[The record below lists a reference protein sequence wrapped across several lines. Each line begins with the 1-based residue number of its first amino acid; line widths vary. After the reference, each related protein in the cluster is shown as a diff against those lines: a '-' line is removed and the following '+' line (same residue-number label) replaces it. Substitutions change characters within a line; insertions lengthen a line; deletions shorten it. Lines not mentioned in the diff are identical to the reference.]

1 MADESTEEKVPGD
14 PTEQH
19 PALAGDKAAEVL
31 ARSADGSEG
40 TTFLKT
46 FIMDRAISRDHP
58 CHRNNA
64 IRVVEEALQRGLHP
78 KGHVQ
83 LVGHEQ
89 SAPDR
94 RGKVDTT
101 CTYSVEVE
109 PAVTDTE
116 AHTTVTPSSGLNKRA
131 TDQSSSVES

>member
-1 MADESTEEKVPGD
+1 MADEKVPGD

-19 PALAGDKAAEVL
+19 PALAGDKAAEVV

-46 FIMDRAISRDHP
+46 FIMDRAIPRDHP
-58 CHRNNA
+58 CHKSNA

-83 LVGHEQ
+83 LADHKQ
-89 SAPDR
+89 SDPDP
-94 RGKVDTT
+94 RGKVNTT

-116 AHTTVTPSSGLNKRA
+116 AHKTVTPSSGLNKRA

>member
-1 MADESTEEKVPGD
+1 MADEKVPGD

-19 PALAGDKAAEVL
+19 PALAGDKAAEVD

-46 FIMDRAISRDHP
+46 FIMDRAIPRDHS
-58 CHRNNA
+58 CHKNNA

-83 LVGHEQ
+83 LAGHEQ
-89 SAPDR
+89 SEPDR
-94 RGKVDTT
+94 RGKVNTT

-116 AHTTVTPSSGLNKRA
+116 AHKTVTPSSHLNKH
-131 TDQSSSVES
+131 SSADH